1 MLTNNNLAEM
11 KNVLNCSGHALK
23 IPNIVNSEGVYLFD
37 DNGKQYMDLESG
49 VWCTALGHKNPRIN
63 KIIGKQI
70 NSTMHAGFCYSNNI
84 LDESAKSVLSIT
96 NLQDGKCVFLCSGS
110 EAIDILRQ
118 ISRHVTGKDKTLA
131 LHDAYLGSFSSA
143 INRNEGWHIFNW
155 QKCKTCPQVNECDP
169 ACVELQGIADDMA
182 EFVFEPGSASGY
194 VRFPPRALIQN
205 LVKLV
210 RNNGGKIIVNEVT
223 TGIGRT
229 GKWFGYQH
237 YGIEPDMVAIGKG
250 VGNGYPVSVAVLSSA
265 LVKDLEDKP
274 FKYGQSHQN
283 DPLGAAIVNE
293 VIQVI
298 DDDNLIGEAER
309 KGEVF
314 LSQLE
319 KLVDD
324 EIVLGVRGRG
334 LMFGV
339 DLLNAKI
346 GDEIF
351 DELIE
356 KGFIVC
362 NRGAL
367 FRIDPPLTIA
377 EAEFAEFIDAFTSII
392 ASKKNAR

>member
-1 MLTNNNLAEM
+1 M

-49 VWCTALGHKNPRIN
+49 VWCTSLGHKNPRIN